1 MATVDLTTAGFE
13 QTITE
18 SDIVLVDF
26 WASWCGPCRQFA
38 PIYDKASEQHP
49 DIVFGKVDTEAEQ
62 QLAAMAQITSI
73 PTLMAFREKVLVF
86 SQPGALPA
94 EALTQ
99 VIEGV
104 KSLDMAEVHKSVAEQ
119 EAQQEAQGGGDDAG
133 AIPTEIDIETFAQVH
148 AQGAPVLDVRE
159 DHEWAE
165 GHVAG
170 ALHIPMGDL
179 PTRLAEVPK
188 DGPVFVFCRSGNRS
202 GQSAEYLREQGYA
215 AINVAGGMVEWEARD
230 YAIER

>member
-18 SDIVLVDF
+18 NDIVLVDF
-26 WASWCGPCRQFA
+26 WAGWCGPCRQFA
-38 PIYDKASEQHP
+38 PVYEAASDQHP

-62 QLAAMAQITSI
+62 ELAAMAQISSI

-94 EALTQ
+94 EALQQ
-99 VIEGV
+99 VIDGV
-104 KSLDMAEVHKSVAEQ
+104 KGLDMAEVHQAVAEQ
-119 EAQQEAQGGGDDAG
+119 QAGGGVPQEVDV
-133 AIPTEIDIETFAQVH
+133 ETFAQAH

-159 DHEWAE
+159 DDEWAA

-170 ALHIPMGDL
+170 ATHIPMGDL
-179 PTRLAEVPK
+179 PARLGELPK
-188 DGPVFVFCRSGNRS
+188 DGPIFVVCRSGNRS
-202 GQSAEYLREQGYA
+202 GQMADFLRQQGFS
-215 AINVAGGMVEWEARD
+215 AINVAGGMVDWEARG
-230 YAIER
+230 YAVER